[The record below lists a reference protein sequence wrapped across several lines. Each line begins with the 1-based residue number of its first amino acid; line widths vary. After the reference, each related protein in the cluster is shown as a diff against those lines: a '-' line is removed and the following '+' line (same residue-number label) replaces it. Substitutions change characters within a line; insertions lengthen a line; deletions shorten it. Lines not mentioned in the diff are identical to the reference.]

1 MDELKAAPFSRESLV
16 MLPRKANCLFLVA
29 VASQGVVGG
38 RLASDTFNI
47 SALMEGWVTKI
58 WHKVAFRAV
67 KSKIT
72 C

>member
-16 MLPRKANCLFLVA
+16 MLPTKANCLFLVA

-38 RLASDTFNI
+38 GLASDTFNI

-58 WHKVAFRAV
+58 WHKAAFRAV